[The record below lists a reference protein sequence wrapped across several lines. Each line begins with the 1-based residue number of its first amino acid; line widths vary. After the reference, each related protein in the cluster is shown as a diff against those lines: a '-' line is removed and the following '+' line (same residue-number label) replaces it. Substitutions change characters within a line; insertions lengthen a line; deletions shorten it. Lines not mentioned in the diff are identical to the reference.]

1 MKRREK
7 TPIPA
12 LDPRLSY
19 QAKASYYERYST
31 QELLAAGHLEEVG
44 VRGFPAK
51 TETLSVR
58 VDKAL
63 LFRLKQTAKK
73 KQLPLRTLIRM
84 WLIAHTQEEK
94 AA

>member
-1 MKRREK
+1 MRTKEK

-44 VRGFPAK
+44 VRGFRAK

-63 LFRLKQTAKK
+63 LSCLQQMAKK

-84 WLIAHTQEEK
+84 WLIAHVQEEK

>member
-1 MKRREK
+1 MKRKEK
-7 TPIPA
+7 FPIPEMNPN
-12 LDPRLSY
+12 LPY
-19 QAKASYYERYST
+19 KAKASYYERYST
-31 QELLAAGHLEEVG
+31 EELLAAGHLEEVG

-63 LFRLKQTAKK
+63 LLRLKRTAQK

-84 WLIAHTQEEK
+84 WLIAHVQEEK